1 MKDGDAELRRSEEM
15 QDVKRMLLVLVAWMA
30 TITGLHAWLNV
41 DWTTFFNEYLPEAKR
56 KLNVAYIP
64 VT

>member
-1 MKDGDAELRRSEEM
+1 MKKFVIGIVVWLGIVSAAHLS
-15 QDVKRMLLVLVAWMA
+15 
-30 TITGLHAWLNV
+30 LNV
-41 DWTTFFNEYLPEAKR
+41 NWDVLLNDRLPDAKR

>member
-1 MKDGDAELRRSEEM
+1 MMEGSMRASSIVFLSIAG
-15 QDVKRMLLVLVAWMA
+15 LTVLVS
-30 TITGLHAWLNV
+30 TLHLGMNG
-41 DWTTFFNEYLPEAKR
+41 DWASWENDRLPEDER

>member
-1 MKDGDAELRRSEEM
+1 MTDFRKIVVGLAVWITSITALHLSLNIDWA
-15 QDVKRMLLVLVAWMA
+15 VVLNDQKP
-30 TITGLHAWLNV
+30 L
-41 DWTTFFNEYLPEAKR
+41 DKR

>member
-1 MKDGDAELRRSEEM
+1 MTDARKLGLGM
-15 QDVKRMLLVLVAWMA
+15 GAWVLLVS
-30 TITGLHAWLNV
+30 TLHLSLNV
-41 DWTTFFNEYLPEAKR
+41 DWKSFWNEYLPEAER

>member
-1 MKDGDAELRRSEEM
+1 MKKIIVGLA
-15 QDVKRMLLVLVAWMA
+15 VWMGIISA
-30 TITGLHAWLNV
+30 AHLSLNV
-41 DWTTFFNEYLPEAKR
+41 DWGVLLNDRLPDDRR

>member
-1 MKDGDAELRRSEEM
+1 MKKIIVGI
-15 QDVKRMLLVLVAWMA
+15 VVWMGIISA
-30 TITGLHAWLNV
+30 AHLSLNV
-41 DWTTFFNEYLPEAKR
+41 EWGVLLNDRLPDDRR